1 MSAGFDIAFDFRFD
15 TTGFFDDPAARAAL
29 ERAGE
34 IWEDLIRDEFT
45 DVPAGVSFTIQH
57 PGPST
62 PGERVSVTLDQPIDD
77 LLIFAGAQAP
87 PFGTADGSLAAAG
100 FAGNDAQGDLLRA
113 RTGGGQDVTRDFE
126 PFAGNL
132 SVDPTADWTF
142 ALDDPPEG
150 KVDFVSVML
159 HEIGHILGFGQAPAF
174 EGYAIEGQGS
184 FAGANAVAVNG
195 GPIPLASDLAHFVE
209 DFAGNSTL
217 MDPTARFGRTQPT
230 DFDLAVL
237 ADIGLEVDGFETD
250 NTIPPLATDFGDSP
264 EFELPGIFGS
274 DAPDILDGLGGGD
287 QIFAGRGD
295 DLVIGGRGDDTI
307 WGGEGTDV
315 FLIRPGDGADRIN
328 DFDVGEDV
336 ILLSAAFGFETVDE
350 ALATSD
356 RPFLNVERLNL
367 DGQTSIETLF
377 ASNSEASLSA
387 ANIRLAP
394 DPGDIDILQDVA
406 EVYVGYF
413 GRAPDP
419 VGLSFWAGQFE
430 TGLDEGRQRGRILED
445 ISESFRLGGE
455 AQALFPFLAPA
466 NAASADR
473 AAVEGFVADV
483 FDNLFNRTPDA
494 AGLAFW
500 ADTIEARL
508 DAGIN
513 LGDIIVDIASG
524 AQDTEDFRDA
534 RTIANKATAARFYA
548 ERFAEAGAEWTL
560 EDDGEG
566 AREVVAGVTSATS
579 SLSTAEARV
588 GAYLA
593 ADQDTPS
600 FALVGTSPDFD
611 AAGV

>member
-1 MSAGFDIAFDFRFD
+1 MSAGFDIVFDFRFD

-29 ERAGE
+29 ERAAE
-34 IWEDLIRDEFT
+34 IWEGLIRDEFT
-45 DVPAGVSFTIQH
+45 DVPAGVAFTVQH

-62 PGERVSVTLDQPIDD
+62 PGERVSVTLDAPIDD
-77 LLIFAGAQAP
+77 LLIFVGAQEP

-100 FAGNDAQGDLLRA
+100 FTGSDANGTLLRA

-132 SVDPTADWTF
+132 SVNPNVDWTF
-142 ALDDPPEG
+142 ALDDPPQD
-150 KVDFVSVML
+150 KVDFVSVVL

-174 EGYAIEGQGS
+174 EGYAIEGQGT

-195 GPIPLASDLAHFVE
+195 GPIPLAVDLAHFVE

-217 MDPTARFGRTQPT
+217 MDPTARFGRTLPS

-237 ADIGLEVDGFETD
+237 ADIGLEVAGFESD
-250 NTIPPLATDFGDSP
+250 NTIPPLATDFPDAP
-264 EFELPGIFGS
+264 EFDLPGIFGG
-274 DAPDILDGLGGGD
+274 DAPDILDGLGGDD
-287 QIFAGRGD
+287 QISAGGGD
-295 DLVIGGRGDDTI
+295 DLVIGGTGDDTM
-307 WGGEGTDV
+307 WGGAGADV

-336 ILLSAAFGFETVDE
+336 ILLSAAFGFQTAEEV
-350 ALATSD
+350 LATSD
-356 RPFLNVERLNL
+356 RPFGNVERLNL
-367 DGQTSIETLF
+367 DGQTSVETLF
-377 ASNSEASLSA
+377 ANAPEASLSA

-394 DPGDIDILQDVA
+394 DPGDVDVLQDVA

-430 TGLDEGRQRGRILED
+430 SGLAEGRDRGVILDD
-445 ISESFRLGGE
+445 IAESFRRGDE

-473 AAVEGFVADV
+473 AGVEDFVVDV
-483 FDNLFNRTPDA
+483 FENLFNRAPEA

-508 DAGIN
+508 RDGVN
-513 LGDIIVDIASG
+513 LGDIVVDIAAG

-548 ERFAEAGAEWTL
+548 ERFAEAGSDWTL
-560 EDDGEG
+560 DDDGEG

-593 ADQDTPS
+593 ADQDSPS